1 MTTALSHIRSM
12 GVVVSLDNDGSLDI
26 RAQGRMSK
34 DQWNDALEFAKEFKP
49 EIIQDLKNEQ
59 GLHRLLRE
67 VGAKIEPGPRIVFNP
82 YLAGPRVDRERW
94 DKAVELEGIVRALH
108 CKGEIQ

>member
-1 MTTALSHIRSM
+1 
-12 GVVVSLDNDGSLDI
+12 
-26 RAQGRMSK
+26 MSY
-34 DQWNDALEFAKEFKP
+34 LER
-49 EIIQDLKNEQ
+49 LKNRESGEVSANKQ
-59 GLHRLLRE
+59 ESPEENHGQLQRLLRE